1 MEEVVGNEDVAK
13 LEGLTV
19 LHEPRAQH
27 LDQVDVRQTD
37 GECGERTRH
46 EQPVAR
52 SGICTDKHYKIQTY
66 GVEDLLHEPRGEL
79 YNIKPRSKEDKLDI
93 DSSSDY

>member
-1 MEEVVGNEDVAK
+1 MKEQIKAYLVEEPRAENDLEEVVGDEYVAK
-13 LEGLTV
+13 LEGLAV

-52 SGICTDKHYKIQTY
+52 SGICTEKQH
-66 GVEDLLHEPRGEL
+66 
-79 YNIKPRSKEDKLDI
+79 
-93 DSSSDY
+93 